1 MSDALKKVQPGDPLV
16 IPAEAYNAFI
26 DAARDYRQRQ
36 RDLGQET
43 AAAEPAN
50 SGVILVKN
58 ASGADRERFDV
69 LGVQQPIFGP
79 SDNLDT
85 FKNRPALAGIV
96 PTADHA
102 GRFVI
107 LLEPL
112 KSGLIGRA
120 TASGVSIARVDVQDE
135 ADRMADVADGVAG
148 NLVSTASGVAQILWK
163 EAGTG
168 IKWAVVRI
176 GGGGGSAQ
184 LPVGQYQF
192 MNYTMVTQNVAGWD
206 FARAAPASIGGAP

>member
-1 MSDALKKVQPGDPLV
+1 MGDALKKTQPGARLR
-16 IPAEAYNAFI
+16 IPAEAYNAFV

-36 RDLGQET
+36 RDLGQDG
-43 AAAEPAN
+43 AVAEPAN
-50 SGVILVKN
+50 SGIILVKN
-58 ASGADRERFDV
+58 ASGADRQRFDV
-69 LGVQQPIFGP
+69 LGIQQPIFGP

-85 FKNRPALAGIV
+85 FKNRPALAGVV

-102 GRFVI
+102 GKFVI

-135 ADRMADVADGVAG
+135 ADRMADAAEGQAASLKSG
-148 NLVSTASGVAQILWK
+148 SSGVAQILWK

-168 IKWAVVRI
+168 VKWAVVRI
-176 GGGGGSAQ
+176 GGGGGGIV
-184 LPVGQYQF
+184 PGIRQYQVF
-192 MNYTMVTQNVAGWD
+192 QMVADNVTGWD
-206 FARAAPASIGGAP
+206 WVRAHPV